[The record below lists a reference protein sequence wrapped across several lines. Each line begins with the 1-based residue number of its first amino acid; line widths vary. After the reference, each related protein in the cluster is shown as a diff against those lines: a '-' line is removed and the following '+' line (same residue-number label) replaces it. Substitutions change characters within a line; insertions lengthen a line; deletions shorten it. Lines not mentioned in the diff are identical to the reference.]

1 MNKGMFLIVLLA
13 SIAFVSATV
22 DASILEGQKLVDSKA
37 SCNTLTYDQLE
48 KIGDYYME
56 QMHPGAAHE
65 MMDRMMGGDGSESL
79 RQVHINIAKRL
90 YCNEDVYV
98 GYGVAGTGRGMMG
111 TSYGSRGFSGP
122 GMMGYGTSTGYGY
135 GMMGFGN
142 SYFGGWGI
150 ADILL
155 LILVIGLIVI
165 VYLHI
170 WRKTRGEEKS
180 KRSGK

>member
-1 MNKGMFLIVLLA
+1 MKNSIFLFALLA
-13 SIAFVSATV
+13 SFTIVFAV
-22 DASILEGQKLVDSKA
+22 DASILEGQKLVESKA
-37 SCNTLTYDQLE
+37 SCNALTADQLE

-56 QMHPGAAHE
+56 QMHPGVAHE

-135 GMMGFGN
+135 GMMGYGN
-142 SYFGGWGI
+142 SFFGGWSI
-150 ADILL
+150 FDILL
-155 LILVIGLIVI
+155 LILIIGLIVL

-170 WRKTRGEEKS
+170 WRKAKEQKP
-180 KRSGK
+180 KR